1 MGIGRIQPSPVAPNP
16 PTGGVVR
23 DASTSRTSPQGA
35 SQPRNR
41 RRDAMGIAIAV
52 ASIVL
57 SGVRFLW
64 IEADFPAGLNWSGDL
79 YTDEGWYLSGAI
91 SHAATGNWLVR
102 GDFNPIVN
110 MPMQQVLQALVFE
123 VAGISLASARCTVAA
138 WSIWVILGTYLL
150 VRRYAG
156 SLPGGLAALILSSN
170 FTFFAYSRLALNEI
184 PVMGWALLTVL
195 ALTGRPSR
203 RSASI
208 AAVLYA
214 AAILTKPTALFALPV
229 VLFMI
234 WHRARNGKEVAL
246 DVGVFVLVVALLAGG
261 YHLWALGHFPADYH
275 YFNTLNIDSRVSLD
289 LRTLI
294 WNGLRTFRH
303 SLVLD
308 PLMWPL
314 ALVAAAALLAISI
327 EPRANPLLWS
337 AALWLGGASAVLL
350 ISSYHPPRY
359 FLPLAVPMVVLVTIL
374 SVRPSPSAAFSKVRS
389 VGRLL
394 IVTSVLFNVAL
405 IARYLATP
413 EYSFV
418 EMADDIGDRMRQDR
432 LEDPILLGN
441 MADSIS
447 LATGVQSLDDRLG
460 WMGLADKLEL
470 YSPDYYVSLGVDEDS
485 NLTVSSYRPLEL
497 LAVYDVFENYNAGKR
512 IYFYRIASYD
522 TRN

>member
-1 MGIGRIQPSPVAPNP
+1 
-16 PTGGVVR
+16 
-23 DASTSRTSPQGA
+23 
-35 SQPRNR
+35 
-41 RRDAMGIAIAV
+41 MGIAIAV

-314 ALVAAAALLAISI
+314 ALVAAVALLAISN
-327 EPRANPLLWS
+327 RASSQPAVVECGALAGRRIGRPAHFKLPSTPILPPACRSDGRPGHNAQRAGLPVCGLLKG
-337 AALWLGGASAVLL
+337 ALRWETLDCDLRSFQCCADSSLSRHAGVLL
-350 ISSYHPPRY
+350 R
-359 FLPLAVPMVVLVTIL
+359 
-374 SVRPSPSAAFSKVRS
+374 
-389 VGRLL
+389 
-394 IVTSVLFNVAL
+394 
-405 IARYLATP
+405 
-413 EYSFV
+413 
-418 EMADDIGDRMRQDR
+418 
-432 LEDPILLGN
+432 
-441 MADSIS
+441 
-447 LATGVQSLDDRLG
+447 
-460 WMGLADKLEL
+460 
-470 YSPDYYVSLGVDEDS
+470 
-485 NLTVSSYRPLEL
+485 
-497 LAVYDVFENYNAGKR
+497 
-512 IYFYRIASYD
+512 
-522 TRN
+522 